1 MSPTTF
7 VLFVVDWCLVYI
19 TPFSWSVLP
28 LVKVAAVKRVE
39 DSRVHR
45 LFDKTDFITLGCVP
59 SVGLLGREWS
69 SCFSSLRDV
78 HTWTF
83 VPKPCELLLL
93 ISVGSVLLMVAILV
107 GVL

>member
-1 MSPTTF
+1 
-7 VLFVVDWCLVYI
+7 
-19 TPFSWSVLP
+19 
-28 LVKVAAVKRVE
+28 
-39 DSRVHR
+39 VHR
-45 LFDKTDFITLGCVP
+45 LFDKSDFITLGCVP

-69 SCFSSLRDV
+69 SCFSSLRAV